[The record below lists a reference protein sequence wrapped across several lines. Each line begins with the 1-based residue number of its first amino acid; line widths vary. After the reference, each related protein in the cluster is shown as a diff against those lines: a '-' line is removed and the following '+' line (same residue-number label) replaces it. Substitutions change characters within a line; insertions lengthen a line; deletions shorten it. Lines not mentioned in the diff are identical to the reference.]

1 MVEHVIY
8 KRTRVYGIAWFRIE
22 SEQDLDVVLPEC
34 YIHGTSIKVNV
45 DKPASLLSS

>member
-8 KRTRVYGIAWFRIE
+8 KRTRVYGIE

-34 YIHGTSIKVNV
+34 HIQGTSMKVNV